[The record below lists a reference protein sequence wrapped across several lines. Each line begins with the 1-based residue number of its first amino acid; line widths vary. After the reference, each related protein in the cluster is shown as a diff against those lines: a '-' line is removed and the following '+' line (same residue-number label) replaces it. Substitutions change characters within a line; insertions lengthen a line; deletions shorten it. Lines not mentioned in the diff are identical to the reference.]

1 MTVEK
6 STYKTCKKTPS
17 RQNGVLINI
26 VLTFLVT
33 LVKKSSELM
42 LKGMGNQPHK
52 SYVEVILRVKS

>member
-6 STYKTCKKTPS
+6 LTYKTCKKTPS

-42 LKGMGNQPHK
+42 LKGMGNQSHK